1 MEIAVIR
8 KALILVVMSLA
19 LPSLALAQAQAQ
31 HPNMLLKEHSLSV
44 RITQASFDY
53 EAGKED
59 IDGLLIGP
67 SVAYTYHDAFYPL
80 MVRGEAELLF
90 GITDYENG
98 VSANSREVIFTGR
111 GLVGYDVLFH
121 DNLVLTPYTGL
132 ALRYWGN
139 NVHGSGAR
147 DQTQSYFYIPLGLE
161 TQSSLMPSVDFGTRA
176 ELDLLVDGTA
186 TTDFHGAGGRRG
198 EAINDLDFGYGLR
211 LSAYVMKQFEA
222 VGLGLEPFFRYWNV
236 NGGDSDWVR
245 NPEITSGATPG
256 FESYNTPHST
266 TVIWGA
272 NLFVQF

>member
-1 MEIAVIR
+1 METAVTR
-8 KALILVVMSLA
+8 KALILLVLSLA
-19 LPSLALAQAQAQ
+19 LPALAQAQAQ
-31 HPNMLLKEHSLSV
+31 HPNMLLREHSLSV
-44 RITQASFDY
+44 RVSQASFDY

-67 SVAYTYHDAFYPL
+67 SVSYTYHDAFYPL

-90 GITDYENG
+90 GITDYDNG
-98 VSANSREVIFTGR
+98 VSANSREVIFDGR
-111 GLVGYDVLFH
+111 GIVGYDILFH

-132 ALRYWGN
+132 ALRYWSN
-139 NVHGSGAR
+139 NVHSSDAR
-147 DQTQSYFYIPLGLE
+147 DQTQTYFYIPLGAE

-176 ELDLLVDGTA
+176 ELDLLVDGWT
-186 TTDFHGAGGRRG
+186 TTDFHGTNGRRG

-211 LSAYVMKQFEA
+211 LSAYITKQFEA

-236 NGGDSDWVR
+236 NGGDGDWVR
-245 NPEITSGATPG
+245 NPDITGGATPG
-256 FESYNTPHST
+256 FEKYGTPHST